1 MYSILPN
8 LVLGFHGCDEETYQK
23 VLYNHESLLP
33 SSNTYDW
40 LGNGIYFWED
50 SLARAQQWAVSSCDR
65 YNKKHPNEV
74 EKKPAVIGAVISLG
88 SCLNSL
94 VVMLLETYRIVSYLV
109 CLI

>member
-23 VLYNHESLLP
+23 VLYNHERLLP

-50 SLARAQQWAVSSCDR
+50 SLARAQQWAVFSCER
-65 YNKKHPNEV
+65 YNKKHPDEA

-88 SCLNSL
+88 NCLNIL
-94 VVMLLETYRIVSYLV
+94 VVMHLRAYQIVGCLV